1 MVEGKKNLPG
11 EADIQKIKRYIERTH
26 IPKRVL
32 QYRNASVKDLRAM
45 MDFSD
50 SVGVLLRA
58 GHMLPRRKGGVQAWQ
73 VNPSTLWVSGLVGW

>member
-50 SVGVLLRA
+50 SVGVSDALILSFYYGQAICYRA
-58 GHMLPRRKGGVQAWQ
+58 AKEEFRRGKA
-73 VNPSTLWVSGLVGW
+73 N

>member
-32 QYRNASVKDLRAM
+32 QYRNASVKDLRAIM
-45 MDFSD
+45 YFLIYSFM
-50 SVGVLLRA
+50 LLLFQIHITIA
-58 GHMLPRRKGGVQAWQ
+58 AVQYIKK
-73 VNPSTLWVSGLVGW
+73 VIP